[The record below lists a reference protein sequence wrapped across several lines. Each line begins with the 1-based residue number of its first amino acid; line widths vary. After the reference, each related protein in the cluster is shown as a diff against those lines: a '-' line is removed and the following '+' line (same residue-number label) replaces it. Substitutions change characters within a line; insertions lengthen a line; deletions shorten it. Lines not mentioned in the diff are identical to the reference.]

1 MILKTGPLRL
11 LLLSLFLA
19 SKVSAA
25 AQVPPP
31 QVDYHQHL
39 VSPAGAALLN
49 RLSPMVE
56 LPQDVALLLRRV
68 EAGWNDPSALAGLF
82 TEDSLVYDNDRPE
95 WIRGRSAVAAYLGSR
110 FIRAYRLTPLA
121 YASAGSTGYLT
132 GYFTR
137 GEGSSARHIGSF
149 YMELAKGSDGAWR
162 IAVENPTFP
171 APAAEEELHAEQLVP
186 LLDAAG
192 IRRAVVLSVAYWFDG
207 PNPIP
212 GADPYAQVRA
222 ENDWTA
228 QEVARFP
235 DRLVAFCSFN
245 PLKDY
250 ALAELDR
257 CAGKLRMKG
266 LKLHFRG
273 SGVDLKNPAH
283 VEKVRRVFAAAN
295 ALRLPIT
302 VHVRADETYGREH
315 AEILLNRILPA
326 APGIPVQI
334 AHLWGGE
341 AFSDSALA
349 AYADAVSSGHPA
361 TKNLYFDVAESA
373 LVSGGDEEILRTIAR
388 RIRQI
393 GPGHILYGSDS
404 GHQVPSEAWEMFR
417 TQVPLTQEEIR
428 SIAGNVLPYLRE
440 AGR

>member
-1 MILKTGPLRL
+1 MKWKAWLLSIL
-11 LLLSLFLA
+11 LLGSVLP
-19 SKVSAA
+19 AA
-25 AQVPPP
+25 AQIPPP

-49 RLSPMVE
+49 RLSPTVE
-56 LPQDVALLLRRV
+56 LPQDVARLLHRV
-68 EAGWNDPSALAGLF
+68 EAGWNDPAALAGLF
-82 TEDSLVYDNDRPE
+82 TEDSLVYNDDRPE

-121 YASAGSTGYLT
+121 YASAGSTGHLT
-132 GYFTR
+132 GFFTR
-137 GEGSSARHIGSF
+137 GEGTSARHIGSF
-149 YMELAKGSDGAWR
+149 YMEIAKGGDGAWR

-171 APAAEEELHAEQLVP
+171 APAMQAELHADQLIP
-186 LLDAAG
+186 LLDAVG

-207 PNPIP
+207 TNPVP
-212 GADPYAQVRA
+212 GTDPYAQVRA

-228 QEVARFP
+228 QEAARYP

-245 PLKDY
+245 PLRDY

-257 CAGKLRMKG
+257 CAGKLHMKG

-273 SGVDLKNPAH
+273 SGVDLKNPEH

-295 ALRLPIT
+295 ALHMPIT
-302 VHVRADETYGREH
+302 VHVRADEAYGREH

-326 APGIPVQI
+326 APDIPVQI

-349 AYADAVSSGHPA
+349 VYAEAVAGGHPA
-361 TKNLYFDVAESA
+361 TKNLYFDVAEA
-373 LVSGGDEEILRTIAR
+373 AMVSGGDEEILRTMAR

-393 GPGHILYGSDS
+393 GPARILYGSDS
-404 GHQVPSEAWEMFR
+404 GHQSPSEGWEMFR
-417 TQVPLTQEEIR
+417 ARVPLTDEELR
-428 SIAGNVLPYLRE
+428 TIAGNVLPYLRE
-440 AGR
+440 AAQ